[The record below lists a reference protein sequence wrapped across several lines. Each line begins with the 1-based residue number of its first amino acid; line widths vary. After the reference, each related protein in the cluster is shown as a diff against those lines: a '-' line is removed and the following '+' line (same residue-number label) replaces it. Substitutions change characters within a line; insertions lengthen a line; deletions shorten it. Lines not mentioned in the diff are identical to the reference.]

1 MSDFN
6 PELWGLRI
14 RHAAG
19 LANPPPVN
27 ANVADLVRSIIRGTG
42 PQTIGI
48 IGDPTAANLQSASGR
63 SPQEIGSPD
72 QLPSP

>member
-19 LANPPPVN
+19 LSNPPPEPRSAPQRWGIHGPHN
-27 ANVADLVRSIIRGTG
+27 EANLVRDSGTG
-42 PQTIGI
+42 EQTII
-48 IGDPTAANLQSASGR
+48 TQFHVSAR
-63 SPQEIGSPD
+63 EPE
-72 QLPSP
+72 